1 MGINNCW
8 KSVFIASLHFYAKLS
23 ALKSNNMGESAK
35 SSTKVRHFCNL
46 CTKNYAHR
54 SGLRRH
60 MRTVHENAV
69 PDGFKCQKCQKTFQ
83 SARSLG
89 SHSST
94 CSPLRA
100 TYFKCTKCSDIF
112 GRKSNR
118 DRHEIV
124 CSNTTCGVSTS
135 KQREGELSRGS
146 GFNVQF
152 GGGRGSTKTK
162 WRIEK
167 IRQCLNVA
175 VTYRATPNIEI
186 TTIGGVH
193 HAMQSF
199 KTIIIDRFKMFHGVK
214 IHFNVEGTCLYIW
227 GKIFKCITFYL
238 DVVLVGIVP
247 FFILTSLVF

>member
-1 MGINNCW
+1 MLLMGINNCC
-8 KSVFIASLHFYAKLS
+8 KSVFITYLHFYAKLS
-23 ALKSNNMGESAK
+23 ALKSNNMGESSK
-35 SSTKVRHFCNL
+35 SSSTKVRHFCNL
-46 CTKNYAHR
+46 CTKNYAYR

-60 MRTVHENAV
+60 MRAVHENVV

-89 SHSST
+89 SHSVT
-94 CSPLRA
+94 CSRSLLR
-100 TYFKCTKCSDIF
+100 TTFFKCMKCSNMY
-112 GRKSNR
+112 GTKYKR

-135 KQREGELSRGS
+135 KQREEGQLSRGS

-152 GGGRGSTKTK
+152 GGGGRGSRKTK
-162 WRIEK
+162 WRIGK
-167 IRQCLNVA
+167 VRQCLNVA

-214 IHFNVEGTCLYIW
+214 IHFNVEGTCCLYM
-227 GKIFKCITFYL
+227 G
-238 DVVLVGIVP
+238 
-247 FFILTSLVF
+247 